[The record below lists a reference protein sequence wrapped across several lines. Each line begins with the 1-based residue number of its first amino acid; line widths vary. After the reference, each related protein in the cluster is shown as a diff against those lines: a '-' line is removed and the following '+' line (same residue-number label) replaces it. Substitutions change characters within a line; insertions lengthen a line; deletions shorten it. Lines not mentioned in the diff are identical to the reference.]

1 MKRITSVFTAFAVV
15 LTLMIYVM
23 PMTAFAA
30 YKLTMEDGTAV
41 PAMIDV
47 GDSFK
52 IKVEGANVYFYSD
65 DKNVVTVGKTSGKL
79 TAVGPGEASI
89 RGVNQSTGK
98 TIATKTIDVCLRATS
113 ITPSESEIY
122 LTDIGNTAELS
133 VTMTPSNSTDIIRY
147 FSDNKDVAT
156 VTQKTGVVTAE
167 GEGTAT
173 ITIYSKRTAAS
184 EADDEGNATASV
196 KVTVGKFLS
205 SVSARTDQTIEVKF
219 TQEVN
224 SLTADDLILQEA
236 SETTWMKIKSV
247 TKLSSDT
254 YLIQLDPEYKM
265 SDKKYTLTMKKTGS
279 KLEFNGTTNTCEH
292 NWQETGEI
300 PANCTE
306 CRQIIMTCSLCQQQK
321 NVPDETV
328 KALGHIETQIV
339 VVRQPTCTVNGVQYY
354 VCDRCG
360 RAIDSAI
367 DKLPHNYV
375 ESSQRI
381 PATCAEPE
389 YIVMECSGCGAI
401 EKIPVAS
408 ELKDHS
414 FDENGICTVCGT
426 YRISNEDELF
436 RFAEAVNGGNV
447 NINALMTDN
456 VVCTRGWTPIG
467 TYKYRYM
474 GTFDGHGHTISGLH
488 ADINDSCVGLF
499 AFIGSDGLVSQI
511 GLVDSSVIGRNEVGG
526 IAGRNSGVI
535 RDCFSIVELRGS
547 DYIGGICGTN
557 YGTIENCYSLVKMAE
572 KKSAGGVC
580 GSETYTS
587 KITNCYYNND
597 IYRYDNGI
605 GTGVSTFDMISENAL
620 TLMKLDGKIWTVK
633 PYDSTTLYFP
643 GFKETSVFP
652 YYVYDARLT
661 IDCAGTEPFT
671 VADGL
676 IFSLD
681 AQIKISESIGYFS
694 IVTDGNA
701 DKLELYADNVKL
713 SPDMTYDSDGVTAE
727 VTDRFEPGEH
737 SFVVKFTG
745 NAMFDGKTAE
755 KILDLGPAE
764 LTSADFIFSPGLSL
778 EYNGIAH
785 SASVV
790 PAAWVNGIG
799 KITVKYFDENGTET
813 EPVNF
818 GVYTVKIDVEQ
829 GSVYSAINGLTDESW
844 KFTIGKMTLTADDIR
859 FTPPAELS
867 YSGSAKAAYVTS
879 DRLPEEVNELL
890 EVKYFDENN
899 NEAEPITPGIY
910 TVSVSVNES
919 DNIAGTTVPL
929 TSDDWNFTIVKAV
942 KIIPDVE
949 LPYIWTDI
957 GNKSVEI
964 KGLPDD
970 TGDMEEPVVVIDDPD
985 PDVFTPDSVSFSN
998 GILNFDIPTT
1008 DSSAVGKSSKI
1019 TITLKTQNYEDMTFS
1034 VTIQITDKKPQQA
1047 PECVVSIQQVSTTS
1061 FNVVIEPIDGAEY
1074 KFDGISW
1081 SLNNVYDF
1089 VDHDTE
1095 VVAYIRMKETSEYS
1109 ASDAASATV
1118 RTGHGELTHH
1128 EAVSSTCTV
1137 NGNIEYWSCDLC
1149 QRYFIDPDAK
1159 NEVSLESTVLPFAKH
1174 ISGEPKE
1181 DSQDYKEP
1189 ECGIPGYRTEVAYCT
1204 VCNEELSRT
1213 RIEIPALEHLSSK
1226 VLRDNEVPA
1235 KCDKSGSYDEYT
1247 ECLRC
1252 GIELSRKTIAV
1263 PAKGHTPG
1271 EPVKE
1276 NEIPATCGKDGSY
1289 DEAVYCI
1296 DCKTELSRDTVT
1308 VPKLDHIWSA
1318 EYRKDQKGHWHI
1330 CENCNQNSE
1339 IQPHISG
1346 GPATYTTPEIC
1357 TVCAYEISPRKSS
1370 GGSGG
1375 SSGGSGRGSTEE
1387 RKESL
1392 PSLNENEI
1400 SWKEI
1405 AAMLEKL
1412 APGSHAVI
1420 ELNGN
1425 TDVSEKIFAVM
1436 VKNSLTVEF
1445 VLDSTKS
1452 WVVDGAGLDA
1462 VSDADMSVLPGKA
1475 DKKKLRGT
1483 VGADLK
1489 ISGMDITAGL
1499 KLNFRKQFAGHF
1511 ANLYRLVNEELQFQ
1525 NCARVGEDGSV
1536 TLPGADS
1543 RGEYVVMVCSCSDL
1557 PGDMNNDGV
1566 LNALDASAVLK
1577 YIVGTET
1584 AANTEVSDLN
1594 GDNTVNALDASVI
1607 LKKAVGF

>member
-15 LTLMIYVM
+15 LTLMMYVM

-52 IKVEGANVYFYSD
+52 IKVDGANVYFYSD

-113 ITPSESEIY
+113 VTPSESEIY
-122 LTDIGNTAELS
+122 LTDIGSTAEIS
-133 VTMTPSNSTDIIRY
+133 VALTPSNSTDIIRY
-147 FSDNKDVAT
+147 VSDNKDVAT
-156 VTQKTGVVTAE
+156 VNMKTGVVTAV

-173 ITIYSKRTAAS
+173 ITIYSKRNAAS
-184 EADDEGNATASV
+184 SADDEGTLTATV
-196 KVTVGKFLS
+196 RVTVGKFLS

-224 SLTADDLILQEA
+224 SLTADELILQESSA
-236 SETTWMKIKSV
+236 TSWMKIKSV

-254 YLIQLDPEYKM
+254 YLIQVDPDYKM

-339 VVRQPTCTVNGVQYY
+339 VVRQPTCTVIGVQYY

-375 ESSQRI
+375 ETSQRI
-381 PATCAEPE
+381 PATCVEPE
-389 YIVMECSGCGAI
+389 YIVMKCSVCDAI
-401 EKIPVAS
+401 EKIPVAG
-408 ELKDHS
+408 ELRDHS
-414 FDENGICTVCGT
+414 FDENGICTVCGI

-436 RFAEAVNGGNV
+436 RFAEAVNGGKV

-456 VVCTRGWTPIG
+456 VVCTRDWTPIG

-511 GLVDSSVIGRNEVGG
+511 GLVDSSVIGKNEVGG
-526 IAGRNSGVI
+526 IAGRNSGAI
-535 RDCFSIVELRGS
+535 RDCFSIVELRGT

-605 GTGVSTFDMISENAL
+605 GTGVSTFDMISENAVS
-620 TLMKLDGKIWTVK
+620 LMKLDGKIWTVK

-652 YYVYDARLT
+652 DYEYDARLI

-671 VADGL
+671 VADKL
-676 IFSLD
+676 IFALD

-755 KILDLGPAE
+755 KILDLGPVE

-813 EPVNF
+813 EPVNS

-859 FTPPAELS
+859 VTPPAELS

-879 DRLPEEVNELL
+879 DRLPEEVNDLL

-899 NEAEPITPGIY
+899 NEAEPITPGTY

-919 DNIAGTTVPL
+919 DNIAGTAVPL

-949 LPYIWTDI
+949 LPYIWTDM

-970 TGDMEEPVVVIDDPD
+970 TGDMEEPVVVIDEPD

-998 GILNFDIPTT
+998 GILNFDITTT
-1008 DSSAVGKSSKI
+1008 DSSSVGKSSKI

-1034 VTIQITDKKPQQA
+1034 VTILITDRKPQQA
-1047 PECVVSIQQVSTTS
+1047 PKCVLSVKQTSRTS
-1061 FNVVIEPIDGAEY
+1061 FSVVIEPIDGAEY
-1074 KFDGISW
+1074 KFSDRSW
-1081 SLNNVYDF
+1081 SSNNVCDL
-1089 VDHDTE
+1089 VDHDSE
-1095 VVAYIRMKETSEYS
+1095 VVAYIRMKETPEYS
-1109 ASDAASATV
+1109 ASEASSATI

-1128 EAVSSTCTV
+1128 EAVFSTCTV
-1137 NGNIEYWSCDLC
+1137 NGNIEYWSCDWC
-1149 QRYFIDPDAK
+1149 QRYFSDPDAK
-1159 NEVSLESTVLPFAKH
+1159 NEISLESTVLPFAKH

-1181 DSQDYKEP
+1181 DRQDYKEP

-1204 VCNEELSRT
+1204 VCDEELSRT

-1252 GIELSRKTIAV
+1252 GIELSRKTIAI
-1263 PAKGHTPG
+1263 PAKGHTPS

-1296 DCKTELSRDTVT
+1296 DCKTELSRDTVI

-1318 EYRKDQKGHWHI
+1318 EYRKDQNGHWHI

-1412 APGSHAVI
+1412 APGSRVVI

-1425 TDVSEKIFAVM
+1425 ADVPEKIFAVM

-1511 ANLYRLVNEELQFQ
+1511 ANLYRLVNGELQFQ
-1525 NCARVGEDGSV
+1525 NCARVGEDGSA

-1543 RGEYVVMVCSCSDL
+1543 QGEYVVMVCSCSDL

-1607 LKKAVGF
+1607 LKKVVGF

>member
-15 LTLMIYVM
+15 LTLMMYVM

-52 IKVEGANVYFYSD
+52 IKVDGANVYFYSD

-113 ITPSESEIY
+113 VTPSESEIY
-122 LTDIGNTAELS
+122 LTDIGSTAEIS
-133 VTMTPSNSTDIIRY
+133 VALTPSNSTDIIRY
-147 FSDNKDVAT
+147 VSDNKDVAT
-156 VTQKTGVVTAE
+156 VNMKTGVVTAV

-173 ITIYSKRTAAS
+173 ITIYSKRNAAS
-184 EADDEGNATASV
+184 SADDEGTLTATV
-196 KVTVGKFLS
+196 RVTVGKFLS

-224 SLTADDLILQEA
+224 SLTADELILQESSA
-236 SETTWMKIKSV
+236 TSWMKIKSV

-254 YLIQLDPEYKM
+254 YLIQVDPDYKM

-339 VVRQPTCTVNGVQYY
+339 VVRQPTCTVIGVQYY

-375 ESSQRI
+375 ETSQRI
-381 PATCAEPE
+381 PATCVEPE
-389 YIVMECSGCGAI
+389 YIVMECSSCGTI

-414 FDENGICTVCGT
+414 FDENGICTVCGI

-436 RFAEAVNGGNV
+436 RFAEAVNGGKV

-456 VVCTRGWTPIG
+456 VVCTRDWTPIG

-511 GLVDSSVIGRNEVGG
+511 GLVDSSVIGKNEVGG
-526 IAGRNSGVI
+526 IAGRNSGAI
-535 RDCFSIVELRGS
+535 RDCFSIVELRGT

-605 GTGVSTFDMISENAL
+605 GTGVSTFDMISENAVS
-620 TLMKLDGKIWTVK
+620 LMKLDGKIWTVK

-652 YYVYDARLT
+652 DYEYDARLI

-671 VADGL
+671 VADKL
-676 IFSLD
+676 IFALD

-755 KILDLGPAE
+755 KILDLGPVE

-813 EPVNF
+813 EPVNS

-859 FTPPAELS
+859 VTPPAELS

-879 DRLPEEVNELL
+879 DRLPEEVNDLL

-899 NEAEPITPGIY
+899 NEAEPITPGTY

-919 DNIAGTTVPL
+919 DNIAGTAVPL

-949 LPYIWTDI
+949 LPYIWTDM

-970 TGDMEEPVVVIDDPD
+970 TGDMEEPVVVIDEPD

-998 GILNFDIPTT
+998 GILNFDITTT
-1008 DSSAVGKSSKI
+1008 DSSSVGKSSKI

-1034 VTIQITDKKPQQA
+1034 VTILITDRKPQQA
-1047 PECVVSIQQVSTTS
+1047 PKCVLSVKQTSRTS
-1061 FNVVIEPIDGAEY
+1061 FSVVIEPIDGAEY
-1074 KFDGISW
+1074 KFSDRSW
-1081 SLNNVYDF
+1081 SSNNVCDL
-1089 VDHDTE
+1089 VDHDSE
-1095 VVAYIRMKETSEYS
+1095 VVAYIRMKETPEYS
-1109 ASDAASATV
+1109 ASEASSATI

-1128 EAVSSTCTV
+1128 EAVFSTCTV
-1137 NGNIEYWSCDLC
+1137 NGNIEYWSCDWC
-1149 QRYFIDPDAK
+1149 QRYFSDPDAK
-1159 NEVSLESTVLPFAKH
+1159 NEISLESTVLPFAKH

-1181 DSQDYKEP
+1181 DRQDYKEP

-1204 VCNEELSRT
+1204 VCDEELSRT

-1252 GIELSRKTIAV
+1252 GIELSRKTIAI
-1263 PAKGHTPG
+1263 PAKGHTPS

-1296 DCKTELSRDTVT
+1296 DCKTELSRDTVI

-1318 EYRKDQKGHWHI
+1318 EYRKDQNGHWHI

-1375 SSGGSGRGSTEE
+1375 SSGGSGKGSAEE

-1392 PSLNENEI
+1392 PTLNENEI

-1412 APGSHAVI
+1412 APGSRVVI

-1425 TDVSEKIFAVM
+1425 ADVPEKIFAVM

-1511 ANLYRLVNEELQFQ
+1511 ANLYRLVNGELQFQ
-1525 NCARVGEDGSV
+1525 NCARVGEDGSA

-1543 RGEYVVMVCSCSDL
+1543 QGEYVVMVCSCSDL

-1607 LKKAVGF
+1607 LKKVVGF

>member
-15 LTLMIYVM
+15 LTLMMYVM

-52 IKVEGANVYFYSD
+52 IKVDGANVYFYSD

-98 TIATKTIDVCLRATS
+98 TIATKTIKVCLRATS
-113 ITPSESEIY
+113 VTPSESEIY
-122 LTDIGNTAELS
+122 LTDIGSTAEIS
-133 VTMTPSNSTDIIRY
+133 VALTPSNSTDIIRY
-147 FSDNKDVAT
+147 VSDNKDVAT
-156 VTQKTGVVTAE
+156 VNMKTGVVTAV

-173 ITIYSKRTAAS
+173 ITIYSKRNAAS
-184 EADDEGNATASV
+184 SADDEGTLTATV
-196 KVTVGKFLS
+196 RVTVGKFLS

-224 SLTADDLILQEA
+224 SLTADELILQESSA
-236 SETTWMKIKSV
+236 TSWMKIKSV

-254 YLIQLDPEYKM
+254 YLIQVDPDYKM

-339 VVRQPTCTVNGVQYY
+339 VVRQPTCTVIGVQYY

-375 ESSQRI
+375 ETSQRI
-381 PATCAEPE
+381 PATCVEPE
-389 YIVMECSGCGAI
+389 YIVMECSSCGAI

-414 FDENGICTVCGT
+414 FDENGICTVCGI

-436 RFAEAVNGGNV
+436 RFAEAVNGGKV

-456 VVCTRGWTPIG
+456 VVCTRDWTPIG

-511 GLVDSSVIGRNEVGG
+511 GLVDSSVTGKNEVGG
-526 IAGRNSGVI
+526 IAGRNSGAI
-535 RDCFSIVELRGS
+535 RDCFSIVELRGT

-605 GTGVSTFDMISENAL
+605 GTGVSTFDMISENAVS
-620 TLMKLDGKIWTVK
+620 LMKLDGKIWTVK

-652 YYVYDARLT
+652 DYEYDARLT
-661 IDCAGTEPFT
+661 IDCTGTEPFT
-671 VADGL
+671 VADKL
-676 IFSLD
+676 FFALD

-755 KILDLGPAE
+755 KILDLGPVE

-813 EPVNF
+813 EPVNS

-859 FTPPAELS
+859 VTPPAELS

-879 DRLPEEVNELL
+879 DRLPEEVNDLL

-899 NEAEPITPGIY
+899 NEAEPITPGTY

-919 DNIAGTTVPL
+919 DNIAGTAVPL

-949 LPYIWTDI
+949 LPYIWTDM

-970 TGDMEEPVVVIDDPD
+970 TGDMEEPVVVIDEPD

-998 GILNFDIPTT
+998 GILNFDITTT
-1008 DSSAVGKSSKI
+1008 DSSSVGKSSKI

-1034 VTIQITDKKPQQA
+1034 VTILITDRKPQQA
-1047 PECVVSIQQVSTTS
+1047 PKCVLSVKQTSRTS
-1061 FNVVIEPIDGAEY
+1061 FSVVIEPIDGAEY
-1074 KFDGISW
+1074 KFSDRSW
-1081 SLNNVYDF
+1081 SSNNVCDL
-1089 VDHDTE
+1089 VDHDSE
-1095 VVAYIRMKETSEYS
+1095 VVAYIRMKETPEYS
-1109 ASDAASATV
+1109 ASEASSATI

-1128 EAVSSTCTV
+1128 EAVFSTCTV
-1137 NGNIEYWSCDLC
+1137 NGNIEYWSCDWC
-1149 QRYFIDPDAK
+1149 QRYFSDPDAK
-1159 NEVSLESTVLPFAKH
+1159 NEISLESTVLPFAKH

-1181 DSQDYKEP
+1181 DRQDYKEP

-1204 VCNEELSRT
+1204 VCDEELSRT

-1252 GIELSRKTIAV
+1252 GIELSRKTIAI

-1296 DCKTELSRDTVT
+1296 DCKTELSRDTVI

-1318 EYRKDQKGHWHI
+1318 EYRKDQNGHWHI

-1412 APGSHAVI
+1412 APGSRVVI

-1425 TDVSEKIFAVM
+1425 ADVPEKIFAVM

-1511 ANLYRLVNEELQFQ
+1511 ANLYRLVNGELQFQ

-1543 RGEYVVMVCSCSDL
+1543 QGEYVVMVCSCSDL

-1607 LKKAVGF
+1607 LKKVVGF

>member
-15 LTLMIYVM
+15 LTLMMYVM
-23 PMTAFAA
+23 PMTVFAA

-52 IKVEGANVYFYSD
+52 IKVDGANVYFYSD

-98 TIATKTIDVCLRATS
+98 TIATKTIKVCLRATS
-113 ITPSESEIY
+113 VTPSESEIY
-122 LTDIGNTAELS
+122 LTDIGSTAEIS
-133 VTMTPSNSTDIIRY
+133 VALTPSNSTDIIRY

-156 VTQKTGVVTAE
+156 VNMKTGVVTAV

-173 ITIYSKRTAAS
+173 ITIYSKRNAAS
-184 EADDEGNATASV
+184 SADDEGTLTATV
-196 KVTVGKFLS
+196 RVTVGKFLS

-224 SLTADDLILQEA
+224 SLTADELILQESSA
-236 SETTWMKIKSV
+236 TSWMKIKSV

-254 YLIQLDPEYKM
+254 YLIQVDPDYKM

-339 VVRQPTCTVNGVQYY
+339 VVRQPTCTVIGVQYY

-375 ESSQRI
+375 ETSQHI

-389 YIVMECSGCGAI
+389 YIVMECSSCGAI

-414 FDENGICTVCGT
+414 FDENGICTVCGI

-436 RFAEAVNGGNV
+436 RFAEAVNGGKV

-456 VVCTRGWTPIG
+456 VVCTRAWTPIG
-467 TYKYRYM
+467 TYKNRYM

-511 GLVDSSVIGRNEVGG
+511 GLVDSSVTGKNEVGG
-526 IAGRNSGVI
+526 IAGRNSGAI
-535 RDCFSIVELRGS
+535 RDCFSIVELRGT

-572 KKSAGGVC
+572 KRSAGGVC

-652 YYVYDARLT
+652 DYEYDARLT
-661 IDCAGTEPFT
+661 IDCTGTEPFT
-671 VADGL
+671 VADKL
-676 IFSLD
+676 IFALD

-755 KILDLGPAE
+755 KILDLGPVE

-813 EPVNF
+813 EPVNS

-859 FTPPAELS
+859 VTPPAELS

-879 DRLPEEVNELL
+879 DRLPEEVNDLL

-899 NEAEPITPGIY
+899 NEAEPITPGTY

-919 DNIAGTTVPL
+919 DNIAGTAVPL

-970 TGDMEEPVVVIDDPD
+970 TGDMEEPVIAIDDPAE
-985 PDVFTPDSVSFSN
+985 DVFTPDSVSFSN
-998 GILNFDIPTT
+998 GILNFYIPTT

-1034 VTIQITDKKPQQA
+1034 VTILITDRKPQQA
-1047 PECVVSIQQVSTTS
+1047 PKCVLSVQQVSTTS

-1074 KFDGISW
+1074 KFNDINW
-1081 SLNNVYDF
+1081 SLNNVYNF

-1109 ASDAASATV
+1109 ASDAASATI

-1128 EAVSSTCTV
+1128 EAVFSTCTV
-1137 NGNIEYWSCDLC
+1137 NGNIEYWSCDWC
-1149 QRYFIDPDAK
+1149 QRYFSDPDAK
-1159 NEVSLESTVLPFAKH
+1159 NEISLESTVLPFAKH

-1181 DSQDYKEP
+1181 DRQDYKEP

-1204 VCNEELSRT
+1204 VCDEELSRT

-1252 GIELSRKTIAV
+1252 GIELSRKTIAI

-1296 DCKTELSRDTVT
+1296 DCKTELSRDTVI

-1318 EYRKDQKGHWHI
+1318 EYRKDQNGHWHI

-1375 SSGGSGRGSTEE
+1375 SSGGSGKGSAEE

-1412 APGSHAVI
+1412 APGSRVVI

-1425 TDVSEKIFAVM
+1425 ADVPEKIFAVM

-1462 VSDADMSVLPGKA
+1462 VSDADMSVLPGNA
-1475 DKKKLRGT
+1475 DKKDLRGT
-1483 VGADLK
+1483 PGADLK
-1489 ISGMDITAGL
+1489 ITGMDIAAGL

-1511 ANLYRLVNEELQFQ
+1511 ANLYRLVNGELQFQ
-1525 NCARVGEDGSV
+1525 KCARVGEDGSV

-1543 RGEYVVMVCSCSDL
+1543 QGEYVVMVCSCSDL

-1607 LKKAVGF
+1607 LKKVVGF

>member
-15 LTLMIYVM
+15 LTLMMYVM

-52 IKVEGANVYFYSD
+52 IKVDGANVYFYSD

-98 TIATKTIDVCLRATS
+98 TIATNTIKVCLRATS
-113 ITPSESEIY
+113 VTPSESEIY
-122 LTDIGNTAELS
+122 LTDIGSTAEIS
-133 VTMTPSNSTDIIRY
+133 VALTPSNSTDIIRY

-156 VTQKTGVVTAE
+156 VNMKTGVVTAV

-173 ITIYSKRTAAS
+173 ITIYSKRNAAS
-184 EADDEGNATASV
+184 SADDEGTLTATV
-196 KVTVGKFLS
+196 RVTVGKFLS

-224 SLTADDLILQEA
+224 SLTADELILQESSA
-236 SETTWMKIKSV
+236 TSWMKIKSV

-254 YLIQLDPEYKM
+254 YLIQVDPDYKM

-339 VVRQPTCTVNGVQYY
+339 VVRQPTCTVIGVQYY

-375 ESSQRI
+375 ETSQHI

-389 YIVMECSGCGAI
+389 YIVMECSSCGAI

-408 ELKDHS
+408 ELKEHS
-414 FDENGICTVCGT
+414 FDENGICTVCGI

-436 RFAEAVNGGNV
+436 RFAEAVNGGKV

-456 VVCTRGWTPIG
+456 VVCTRAWTPIG
-467 TYKYRYM
+467 TYKNRYM

-511 GLVDSSVIGRNEVGG
+511 GLVDSSVTGKNEVGG

-535 RDCFSIVELRGS
+535 RDCFSIVELRGT

-652 YYVYDARLT
+652 DYEYDARLT
-661 IDCAGTEPFT
+661 IDCTGTEPFT
-671 VADGL
+671 VADKL
-676 IFSLD
+676 IFVLD

-701 DKLELYADNVKL
+701 DKLELYADNVKI

-755 KILDLGPAE
+755 KILDLGPVE

-790 PAAWVNGIG
+790 PADWVNGIG

-813 EPVNF
+813 EPVNS

-859 FTPPAELS
+859 VTPPAELS

-879 DRLPEEVNELL
+879 DRLPEEVNDLL
-890 EVKYFDENN
+890 EVKYFDENK
-899 NEAEPITPGIY
+899 NEAEPITPGTY

-919 DNIAGTTVPL
+919 DNIAGTAVPL

-949 LPYIWTDI
+949 LPYIWTDK

-970 TGDMEEPVVVIDDPD
+970 TGDMEEPVVVIDEPD

-998 GILNFDIPTT
+998 GILNFDITTT
-1008 DSSAVGKSSKI
+1008 DSSSVGKSSKI

-1034 VTIQITDKKPQQA
+1034 VTILITDRKPQQA
-1047 PECVVSIQQVSTTS
+1047 PKCVLSVKQTSRTS
-1061 FNVVIEPIDGAEY
+1061 FSVVIEPIDGAEY
-1074 KFDGISW
+1074 KFSDRSW
-1081 SLNNVYDF
+1081 SSNNVCDL
-1089 VDHDTE
+1089 VDHDSE
-1095 VVAYIRMKETSEYS
+1095 VVAYIRMKETPEYS
-1109 ASDAASATV
+1109 ASEASSATI
-1118 RTGHGELTHH
+1118 RTGHGELDHH
-1128 EAVSSTCTV
+1128 EAVSSTCAAK
-1137 NGNIEYWSCDLC
+1137 GNIEYWSCDLC
-1149 QRYFIDPDAK
+1149 QRYFSDPDAK
-1159 NEVSLESTVLPFAKH
+1159 NEISYESTVLPFAKH

-1189 ECGIPGYRTEVAYCT
+1189 ECGIPGYRTNVVCCT

-1252 GIELSRKTIAV
+1252 GIELSRKTIAI
-1263 PAKGHTPG
+1263 PAKGHTPS

-1296 DCKTELSRDTVT
+1296 DCKTELSRETVT

-1318 EYRKDQKGHWHI
+1318 EYRKDQNGHWHI

-1375 SSGGSGRGSTEE
+1375 SSGGSGKGSAEE

-1412 APGSHAVI
+1412 APGSRVVI

-1511 ANLYRLVNEELQFQ
+1511 ANLYRLVNGELQFQ
-1525 NCARVGEDGSV
+1525 KCARVGEDGSV
-1536 TLPGADS
+1536 TLPGAES
-1543 RGEYVVMVCSCSDL
+1543 QGEYVVMVCSCSDM

-1584 AANTEVSDLN
+1584 AANMEVSDLN

-1607 LKKAVGF
+1607 LKKVVGF